1 MKIQEIIPANNT
13 VQNDAWQ
20 SLKQFTNARIAVGR
34 TGTAIPLA
42 ENLQFKA
49 DHARARDAV
58 YANLD
63 IASLN
68 NELASLNLPVLHL
81 QSEAKDRGEYLQ
93 RPDKGRKLHTDA
105 TKKFI
110 TGQHFDV
117 AIIIADGLSA
127 KAVQLYTQPV
137 LQYLVKMCTSV
148 GFSIAPLCIIQ
159 QARVAIG
166 DEAGMLL
173 KAKLSVVL
181 IGERPGLSSPHSM
194 GIYITYNPIT
204 GLTDESRYCISNIH
218 TPGGL
223 TCQAAAE
230 QAFALIQHSFSNK
243 LSGVHAKP
251 PKALVQALKQ
261 GI

>member
-1 MKIQEIIPANNT
+1 MSTREVIAINNT
-13 VQNDAWQ
+13 QQDAWQ

-34 TGTAIPLA
+34 TGTSIPLE

-58 YANLD
+58 YATLD
-63 IASLN
+63 TGSLTDA
-68 NELASLNLPVLHL
+68 LAPFCLPILHL
-81 QSEAKDRGEYLQ
+81 QSDAKDRSEYLQ
-93 RPDKGRKLHTDA
+93 RPDKGRKLHKSYTQKIKA
-105 TKKFI
+105 S
-110 TGQHFDV
+110 QNFDI

-137 LQYLVKMCTSV
+137 LQHLLQKCSIN
-148 GFSIAPLCIIQ
+148 GFTIAPLCIIQ

-173 KAKLSVVL
+173 KASLSVVL

-194 GIYITYNPIT
+194 GIYLTYNPVI

-223 TCQAAAE
+223 TSLAAAD
-230 QAFALIQHSFSNK
+230 QAFALIRHSFSTK
-243 LSGVHAKP
+243 LSGVHAK
-251 PKALVQALKQ
+251 QAK
-261 GI
+261 ISV

>member
-1 MKIQEIIPANNT
+1 MSNQAITPAYNT
-13 VQNDAWQ
+13 VQKDSWQ
-20 SLKQFTNARIAVGR
+20 ALKQFTNARIAVGR

-58 YANLD
+58 YADLD
-63 IASLN
+63 EGL
-68 NELASLNLPVLHL
+68 LAAQIDSLNLTVLHL
-81 QSEAKDRGEYLQ
+81 KSDAKNRNEYLQ
-93 RPDKGRKLHTDA
+93 RPDKGRKLHSDSS
-105 TKKFI
+105 KKI
-110 TGQHFDV
+110 AANTNFDI

-137 LQYLVKMCTSV
+137 LQPLVKMCADS
-148 GFSIAPLCIIQ
+148 GFKIAPVCIIQ

-173 KAKLSVVL
+173 KAGLSVVL

-194 GIYITYNPIT
+194 GVYITYNPVT
-204 GLTDESRYCISNIH
+204 GLTDESRFCISNVH

-223 TCQAAAE
+223 SCQAAAE
-230 QAFALIQHSFSNK
+230 QIFALIKHSFAAR
-243 LSGVHAKP
+243 LSGVHAKQP
-251 PKALVQALKQ
+251 ASI
-261 GI
+261 G

>member
-1 MKIQEIIPANNT
+1 MKNKEIIPAT
-13 VQNDAWQ
+13 DTIQKDAWQ
-20 SLKQFTNARIAVGR
+20 ALKQFTNARIAVGR
-34 TGTAIPLA
+34 TGTSIPLT

-63 IASLN
+63 VERLAD
-68 NELASLNLPVLHL
+68 ELTGLNLPVLHL
-81 QSEAKDRGEYLQ
+81 QSEAKNRNEYLQ
-93 RPDKGRKLHTDA
+93 RPDKGRKLHTSS
-105 TKKFI
+105 TKKI
-110 TGQHFDV
+110 TAAQNVDIAFL
-117 AIIIADGLSA
+117 AADGLSA

-137 LQYLVKMCTSV
+137 LQPLVKMCLHA
-148 GFSIAPLCIIQ
+148 GFTIAPVCIIQ

-173 KAKLSVVL
+173 RAKLCVVL

-194 GIYITYNPIT
+194 GMYITYNPVT

-230 QAFALIQHSFSNK
+230 QAFTLISHSFAAR
-243 LSGVHAKP
+243 LSGVHAKQLTTI
-251 PKALVQALKQ
+251 A
-261 GI
+261 